1 MNQHSFFYAIEP
13 FVRRLPAVERPAGH
27 VHFKRKL
34 TWTLGILLLYFILGN
49 VPLFGLS
56 KTSVDAFSAYRAI
69 FAGSF
74 GSMMLLGIS
83 PIVTAS
89 IVLQLLV
96 GAQIIKLDLNDP
108 RDQAVFQGTQK
119 ALVFVM
125 IAVEALPQVLGGY
138 LRPDMTLATT
148 LGVAP
153 GVISLIIF
161 IQVFIGGALVLFMD
175 EVVSKWGVG
184 SGVGLFIVAGISQQL
199 ITGLVNWTPGTQ
211 GLPVGLIPKWFDI
224 FRLGLISL
232 NEVFT
237 AEGIRFI
244 LVTGGILALIS
255 TVIIILLVVMVE
267 STRIEIPLAHSR
279 VRGARGRFPVKLVY
293 ASVLPMI
300 LVRAIQANI
309 ELIGALLAAKIGT
322 ITTATVTANGVR
334 TIYTGYASI
343 LGNFISNAQY
353 DTTTGAAVGGS
364 SPQPVSGLMY
374 YLSPLYG
381 PNNWIPSIASQ
392 QAGMPELG
400 FAQITG
406 WQILLHVLTDSTVL
420 IVGGVIF
427 AIFWIET
434 TGMGAK
440 SVAEKIHSSGLQ
452 VPGYRRNPASIER
465 LMERYI
471 PKVTVIGG
479 AIIGLLTLIASLL
492 GTLGGVEGGVGLSGT
507 GLLLAVSIMYRLYE
521 QIASEQIQE
530 MYPMMQKFFG
540 AAA

>member
-1 MNQHSFFYAIEP
+1 MNQQSFFYAIEP
-13 FVRRLPAVERPAGH
+13 FVRRLPSVERPTGH

-34 TWTLGILLLYFILGN
+34 SWTLAILLLYFILGN
-49 VPLFGLS
+49 IPLFGLS
-56 KTSVDAFSAYRAI
+56 KASIDIFSAYRAF

-74 GSMMLLGIS
+74 GSMMLLGIG

-96 GAQIIKLDLNDP
+96 GAQIIKLNLSDP
-108 RDQAVFQGTQK
+108 RDQAIYQGTQK

-125 IAVEALPQVLGGY
+125 VAVEALPQVMGGY
-138 LRPDMTLATT
+138 LLPDAGLAGT
-148 LGVAP
+148 LGV
-153 GVISLIIF
+153 SLGILSLLIF
-161 IQVFIGGALVLFMD
+161 IQVFIGGSLIVYMD

-199 ITGLVNWTPGTQ
+199 VTGIINPATGDA
-211 GLPVGLIPKWFDI
+211 GLPVGIIPKWIDIIRLQLIGFDTL
-224 FRLGLISL
+224 FTSEGL
-232 NEVFT
+232 
-237 AEGIRFI
+237 RFI

-255 TVIIILLVVMVE
+255 TIMIILLVVLVE

-309 ELIGALLAAKIGT
+309 EMVGALLAAKMGT
-322 ITTATVTANGVR
+322 ITSATVTGQGVT
-334 TIYTGYASI
+334 TIYTGYSSI
-343 LGNFISNAQY
+343 LGNFISEAKINSA
-353 DTTTGAAVGGS
+353 TGAAMSGS

-374 YLSPLYG
+374 YLSALRG
-381 PNNWIPSIASQ
+381 PSDWMP
-392 QAGMPELG
+392 GMVQIHPGMTELG
-400 FAQITG
+400 FAALAG
-406 WQILLHVLTDSTVL
+406 WQIFLHVIADASFL
-420 IVGGVIF
+420 IIGGIIF

-434 TGMGAK
+434 TGMGPK
-440 SVAEKIHSSGLQ
+440 SVATKIHSSGLQ
-452 VPGYRRNPASIER
+452 VPGYRRNPASIEK

-479 AIIGLLTLIASLL
+479 VIIGVLTLIASLL
-492 GTLGGVEGGVGLSGT
+492 GTLGGAGGT
-507 GLLLAVSIMYRLYE
+507 GLLLAVSIVYRLYE
-521 QIASEQIQE
+521 QVASEQIQE

-540 AAA
+540 ASA

>member
-1 MNQHSFFYAIEP
+1 MNQHGFFYAIEP
-13 FVRRLPAVERPAGH
+13 YVRRLPSVERPTGH

-34 TWTLGILLLYFILGN
+34 SWTLAILLLYFVLGN

-56 KTSVDAFSAYRAI
+56 KASIDLFASYRAF

-74 GSMMLLGIS
+74 GSIMLLGIG

-96 GAQIIKLDLNDP
+96 GAEIIKLNLSDP
-108 RDQAVFQGTQK
+108 RDQAIYQGSQK

-138 LRPDMTLATT
+138 LIPDPNVAAA
-148 LGVAP
+148 LGVSL
-153 GVISLIIF
+153 GVVSLLIF
-161 IQVFIGGALVLFMD
+161 IQICIGGSLIVYMD

-199 ITGLVNWTPGTQ
+199 VTGLINPAQ
-211 GLPVGLIPKWFDI
+211 GDAGLSVGIIPRWVDI
-224 FRLGLISL
+224 IRMGLISFETL
-232 NEVFT
+232 FT
-237 AEGIRFI
+237 VEGMRFV
-244 LVTGGILALIS
+244 LVTGGILALVS
-255 TVIIILLVVMVE
+255 TIVIILMVVYVE
-267 STRIEIPLAHSR
+267 ATRIEIPLAHSR

-309 ELIGALLAAKIGT
+309 EMIGALVASKFGT
-322 ITTATVTANGVR
+322 ITTATVTGQGV
-334 TIYTGYASI
+334 TTVYTGYESL
-343 LGNFISNAQY
+343 LGDFISTSRFNAI
-353 DTTTGAAVGGS
+353 TGAAVSGS
-364 SPQPVSGLMY
+364 APVPVHGLMY
-374 YLSPLYG
+374 YLSALHG
-381 PNNWIPSIASQ
+381 PTSWMPALVAQSFP
-392 QAGMPELG
+392 GMAELG
-400 FAQITG
+400 FPPIAN
-406 WQILLHVLTDSTVL
+406 WEILLHIFTDSALL
-420 IVGGVIF
+420 IFGGIIF

-434 TGMGAK
+434 TGMNAK
-440 SVAEKIHSSGLQ
+440 SVAAKIHNSGLQ
-452 VPGYRRNPASIER
+452 IPGYRRNPASMER

-479 AIIGLLTLIASLL
+479 VIIGLLTLIASLL
-492 GTLGGVEGGVGLSGT
+492 GTLGGAGGT
-507 GLLLAVSIMYRLYE
+507 GLLLAVSIVYRLYE

-540 AAA
+540 ASA

>member
-13 FVRRLPAVERPAGH
+13 FVRRLPAVERPSGH

-34 TWTLGILLLYFILGN
+34 TWTLAILLIYFALGN

-56 KTSVDAFSAYRAI
+56 AASIDLFSSYRAF

-74 GSMMLLGIS
+74 GSLMLLGIG

-96 GAQIIKLDLNDP
+96 GANIIKLNLSDP

-138 LRPDMTLATT
+138 LQPDLTLANT
-148 LGVAP
+148 LGVSASM
-153 GVISLIIF
+153 ISLLIF
-161 IQVFIGGALVLFMD
+161 IQIFIGGALILFMD

-199 ITGLVNWTPGTQ
+199 VTGLLNPAEGDA
-211 GLPVGLIPKWFDI
+211 GLSVGLIPRWIDI
-224 FRLGLISL
+224 IRLQLISL
-232 NEVFT
+232 GDIFT
-237 AEGIRFI
+237 AQGLSFIFIR
-244 LVTGGILALIS
+244 GEILALIS
-255 TVIIILLVVMVE
+255 TIIIILLVVLVE

-309 ELIGALLAAKIGT
+309 EMIGALLVSKIGT
-322 ITTATVTANGVR
+322 ITTATVTGQGV
-334 TIYTGYASI
+334 TTVYTGYATSF
-343 LGNFISNAQY
+343 LGTFISTARF
-353 DTTTGAAVGGS
+353 DAATGEAISAS
-364 SPQPVSGLMY
+364 SPSPVGGLMY
-374 YLSPLYG
+374 YLSPIHG
-381 PNNWIPSIASQ
+381 PTDWIPGLVSQ
-392 QAGMPELG
+392 TYPGMIELG
-400 FAQITG
+400 FPPIAN
-406 WQILLHVLTDSTVL
+406 WQIFLHVLTDTTFL

-440 SVAEKIHSSGLQ
+440 SVAQKIHNSGLQ
-452 VPGYRRNPASIER
+452 IPGYRRNPASIER

-479 AIIGLLTLIASLL
+479 VIIGLLTLIASLL
-492 GTLGGVEGGVGLSGT
+492 GTLGGAGGT
-507 GLLLAVSIMYRLYE
+507 GLLLAVSIVYRLYE

-540 AAA
+540 ASA

>member
-13 FVRRLPAVERPAGH
+13 FVRRLPSVERPTGH

-34 TWTLGILLLYFILGN
+34 SWTLAILLLYFILGN
-49 VPLFGLS
+49 IPLFGLS
-56 KTSVDAFSAYRAI
+56 KASIDVFSAYRAF

-74 GSMMLLGIS
+74 GSIMLLGIG

-96 GAQIIKLDLNDP
+96 GAQIIKLNLSDP
-108 RDQAVFQGTQK
+108 RDQGIYQGTQK

-125 IAVEALPQVLGGY
+125 VAVEALPQVLGGY
-138 LRPDMTLATT
+138 LLPDAGLASA
-148 LGVAP
+148 LGVSM
-153 GVISLIIF
+153 GIISVLIF
-161 IQVFIGGALVLFMD
+161 IQVFIGGSLIVYMD
-175 EVVSKWGVG
+175 EVISKWGVG

-199 ITGLVNWTPGTQ
+199 VTGIINPATGDA
-211 GLPVGLIPKWFDI
+211 GLPVGIIPKWIDIIRLQLIGFDTI
-224 FRLGLISL
+224 FTS
-232 NEVFT
+232 
-237 AEGIRFI
+237 EGMRFI

-255 TVIIILLVVMVE
+255 TVMIILLVVLVE

-309 ELIGALLAAKIGT
+309 EMIGALLAGKIGSV
-322 ITTATVTANGVR
+322 TTATITGQGVTTV
-334 TIYTGYASI
+334 YTGYSSL
-343 LGNFISNAQY
+343 LGNFISEAKF
-353 DTTTGAAVGGS
+353 DAATGAAVSGS

-374 YLSPLYG
+374 YLSALRG
-381 PNNWIPSIASQ
+381 PSDWMP
-392 QAGMPELG
+392 GMVQSSPGMVELG
-400 FAQITG
+400 FPSLAG
-406 WQILLHVLTDSTVL
+406 WQIFLHVIVDASFL
-420 IVGGVIF
+420 IIGGIIF

-434 TGMGAK
+434 TGMGPK
-440 SVAEKIHSSGLQ
+440 SVATKIHNSGLQ

-479 AIIGLLTLIASLL
+479 VIIGVLTLIASLL
-492 GTLGGVEGGVGLSGT
+492 GTLGGAGGT
-507 GLLLAVSIMYRLYE
+507 GLLLAVSIVYRLYE

-540 AAA
+540 ASA

>member
-1 MNQHSFFYAIEP
+1 MNQHGFFYAIEP
-13 FVRRLPAVERPAGH
+13 FVRRLPAVERPKGH

-34 TWTLGILLLYFILGN
+34 SWTLAILLLYFVLGN
-49 VPLFGLS
+49 IPLFGLS
-56 KTSVDAFSAYRAI
+56 AASTDIFSAYRAF

-74 GSMMLLGIS
+74 GSMMLLGIG

-96 GAQIIKLDLNDP
+96 GAEIIKLDLSDP
-108 RDQAVFQGTQK
+108 RDQAIYQGTQK

-125 IAVEALPQVLGGY
+125 VAVEALPQVMGGY
-138 LRPDMTLATT
+138 LLPDPGLAST
-148 LGVAP
+148 LGVSLRI
-153 GVISLIIF
+153 ISLLIF
-161 IQVFIGGALVLFMD
+161 IQVFVGGSLIVYMD

-199 ITGLVNWTPGTQ
+199 VTGIINPATGDA
-211 GLPVGLIPKWFDI
+211 GLPVGIIPKWIDI
-224 FRLGLISL
+224 IRLQLISFDTI
-232 NEVFT
+232 FT
-237 AEGIRFI
+237 SEGLRFI
-244 LVTGGILALIS
+244 LVTGGILALVS
-255 TVIIILLVVMVE
+255 TVMIILLVVLVE

-309 ELIGALLAAKIGT
+309 EMVGALLAGKIGT
-322 ITTATVTANGVR
+322 VTTATITGQGVTTV
-334 TIYTGYASI
+334 YTGYSSF
-343 LGNFISNAQY
+343 LGNFISQAKFNAA
-353 DTTTGAAVGGS
+353 TGAAMSGS

-374 YLSPLYG
+374 YLSALRG
-381 PNNWIPSIASQ
+381 PSDWMPGMVQGS
-392 QAGMPELG
+392 AGMVELG
-400 FAQITG
+400 FQSLAG
-406 WQILLHVLTDSTVL
+406 WQILLHVLVDATFL
-420 IVGGVIF
+420 IIGGIIF

-434 TGMGAK
+434 TGMGPK
-440 SVAEKIHSSGLQ
+440 SVATKIHSSGLQ
-452 VPGYRRNPASIER
+452 IPGYRRNPASIER

-479 AIIGLLTLIASLL
+479 VIIGLLTLIASLL
-492 GTLGGVEGGVGLSGT
+492 GTLGGAGGT
-507 GLLLAVSIMYRLYE
+507 GLLLAVSIVYRLYE

-540 AAA
+540 ATA

>member
-13 FVRRLPAVERPAGH
+13 FVRRLPAVERPTGH

-34 TWTLGILLLYFILGN
+34 TWTLAILLLYFVLGN
-49 VPLFGLS
+49 IPLFGLS
-56 KTSVDAFSAYRAI
+56 KASIDLFSSYRAF

-74 GSMMLLGIS
+74 GSMMLLGIG

-96 GAQIIKLDLNDP
+96 GAEIIKLNLSDP

-125 IAVEALPQVLGGY
+125 VAVEALPQVLGGY
-138 LRPDMTLATT
+138 LLPDTGVATA
-148 LGVAP
+148 LGVSP
-153 GVISLIIF
+153 GVISLLIF
-161 IQVFIGGALVLFMD
+161 AQVFIGGVLILFMD

-184 SGVGLFIVAGISQQL
+184 SGVGLFIVAGISQQ
-199 ITGLVNWTPGTQ
+199 IVTGLINWAPGPA
-211 GLPVGLIPKWFDI
+211 GLPVGIIPKWFDI

-237 AEGIRFI
+237 AQGVRFI
-244 LVTGGILALIS
+244 FDTGGIAALIS
-255 TVIIILLVVMVE
+255 TVIIILLVVLVE

-309 ELIGALLAAKIGT
+309 EMVGALLAAKVGT
-322 ITTATVTANGVR
+322 VTTASVAGQGTTTV
-334 TIYTGYASI
+334 YTGYSSL
-343 LGNFISNAQY
+343 LGNFISHVQYNAA
-353 DTTTGAAVGGS
+353 GAVVSAS

-374 YLSPLYG
+374 YLSPIRGLSDWV
-381 PNNWIPSIASQ
+381 P
-392 QAGMPELG
+392 GMVAQSSPGMVEVG
-400 FAQITG
+400 FAPLAT
-406 WQILLHVLTDSTVL
+406 WQILLHVFTDSAFL
-420 IVGGVIF
+420 IIGGIIF

-440 SVAEKIHSSGLQ
+440 SVAEKIHKSGLQ
-452 VPGYRRNPASIER
+452 IPGYRRNPASIER
-465 LMERYI
+465 LMDRYI

-479 AIIGLLTLIASLL
+479 VIIGLLTLIASLL
-492 GTLGGVEGGVGLSGT
+492 GTLGGAGGT
-507 GLLLAVSIMYRLYE
+507 GLLLAVSIVYRLYE

>member
-1 MNQHSFFYAIEP
+1 MNQQSFFYAIEP
-13 FVRRLPAVERPAGH
+13 FVRRLPSVERPTGH

-34 TWTLGILLLYFILGN
+34 SWTLAILLLYFILGN
-49 VPLFGLS
+49 IPLFGLS
-56 KTSVDAFSAYRAI
+56 LASIDIFSSYRAF

-74 GSMMLLGIS
+74 GTMMLLGIG

-96 GAQIIKLDLNDP
+96 GAQIIKLNLSDP
-108 RDQAVFQGTQK
+108 RDQAIYQGTQK

-125 IAVEALPQVLGGY
+125 VIVEALPQVLGGY
-138 LRPDMTLATT
+138 LLPDAGLAGT
-148 LGVAP
+148 LGVSL
-153 GVISLIIF
+153 GMISLLIF
-161 IQVFIGGALVLFMD
+161 IQVFVGGSLIVYMD

-199 ITGLVNWTPGTQ
+199 VTGIINPAAGDG
-211 GLPVGLIPKWFDI
+211 GLPVGIIPKWIDIIRLQLIGFDTL
-224 FRLGLISL
+224 FTSEGL
-232 NEVFT
+232 
-237 AEGIRFI
+237 RFI
-244 LVTGGILALIS
+244 LVTGGILALVS
-255 TVIIILLVVMVE
+255 TIMIILLVVLVE

-309 ELIGALLAAKIGT
+309 EMVGALLAGKLGT
-322 ITTATVTANGVR
+322 ITTATVTGQGVT
-334 TIYTGYASI
+334 TIYTGYSSL
-343 LGNFISNAQY
+343 LGNFVSEARFNAA
-353 DTTTGAAVGGS
+353 TGVAMSGS

-374 YLSPLYG
+374 YLSALRG
-381 PNNWIPSIASQ
+381 PSDWMP
-392 QAGMPELG
+392 GMVQTSPGVTELG
-400 FAQITG
+400 FAALAG
-406 WQILLHVLTDSTVL
+406 WQIFLHVIVDASFL
-420 IVGGVIF
+420 IIGGILF

-434 TGMGAK
+434 TGMGPK
-440 SVAEKIHSSGLQ
+440 SVAMKIHNSGLQ
-452 VPGYRRNPASIER
+452 IPGYRRNPASIEK

-479 AIIGLLTLIASLL
+479 VIIGILTLIASLL
-492 GTLGGVEGGVGLSGT
+492 GTLGGAGGT
-507 GLLLAVSIMYRLYE
+507 GLLLAVSIVYRLYE

-540 AAA
+540 ASA